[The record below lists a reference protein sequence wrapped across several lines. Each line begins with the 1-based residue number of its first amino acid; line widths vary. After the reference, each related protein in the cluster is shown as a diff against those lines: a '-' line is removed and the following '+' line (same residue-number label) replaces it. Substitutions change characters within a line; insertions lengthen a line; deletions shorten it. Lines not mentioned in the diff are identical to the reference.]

1 MPVDQTLHECFRRD
15 DKTSW
20 IDTLGFK
27 KRNENVW
34 RENSNLYGLYYLSF
48 SSHSHRCM
56 QIERKIVWVCLLQHT
71 MQISVHTF
79 LLFHFYFFFQA
90 KKEAIPLCFL
100 MKKGLHFHVCISDAH
115 SAQKSA
121 KNEDISVLC
130 FIFHIH

>member
-15 DKTSW
+15 DKTSR

-56 QIERKIVWVCLLQHT
+56 QIERKIVCLLQHT

-79 LLFHFYFFFQA
+79 LLFHFYFFSRQ
-90 KKEAIPLCFL
+90 KKRQFL
-100 MKKGLHFHVCISDAH
+100 
-115 SAQKSA
+115 
-121 KNEDISVLC
+121 SV
-130 FIFHIH
+130 F